1 MATAVIVD
9 AVRTP
14 GGKRGGKLKDW
25 HPVDLAAEVLKEL
38 VKRNNL
44 DTATIDDVII
54 GCVSQTGEQS
64 LNVGRNA
71 LLAAGFPEHA
81 CKTRCRNYYSAYS
94 TSLRTVGGYGRRTAW
109 E

>member
-1 MATAVIVD
+1 MANAVIVD

-25 HPVDLAAEVLKEL
+25 HPVDLAAEVLKEV

-44 DTATIDDVII
+44 DTSMVDDVIL

-71 LLAAGFPEHA
+71 ALAAGFPEHVPGII
-81 CKTRCRNYYSAYS
+81 S
-94 TSLRTVGGYGRRTAW
+94 W
-109 E
+109 DW